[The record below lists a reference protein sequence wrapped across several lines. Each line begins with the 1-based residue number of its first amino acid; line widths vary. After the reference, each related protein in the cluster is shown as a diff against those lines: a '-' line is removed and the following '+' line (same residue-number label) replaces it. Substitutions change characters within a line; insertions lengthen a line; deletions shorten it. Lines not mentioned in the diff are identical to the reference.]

1 MNKHQIRGRVKQ
13 TESKMKEV
21 VERGFA
27 GELLQGRG
35 LIEKKM
41 RIVQGDYRDAT
52 HDFKRRH

>member
-1 MNKHQIRGRVKQ
+1 MNKHQIRGRTKH
-13 TESKMKEV
+13 TESRMKEV
-21 VERGFA
+21 AERGFG